1 MTTQNQRRLA
11 RDVKPRRIVLGL
23 IVAPI
28 APALLALPLA
38 GYPWPDFLSGG
49 AWFVWITAT
58 LLALPWSW
66 AFGGWYLLRKWRSSG
81 MIERFDCLAIGGGLA
96 FGLPTIH
103 MLLWL
108 GGEWFI
114 SGQADWLGP
123 FMILLAPVA
132 GIFVVPFGL
141 FGGWIFWRIA
151 IRPTRPPVQDLA
163 EAF

>member
-1 MTTQNQRRLA
+1 VTTKNQRRSA
-11 RDVKPRRIVLGL
+11 RDVSARRIILGL

-28 APALLALPLA
+28 APALLALPLV
-38 GYPWPDFLSGG
+38 GYPWPDFLSGD

-66 AFGGWYLLRKWRSSG
+66 SFGGWYLLRKWRNSG

-108 GGEWFI
+108 GGEWLI

-123 FMILLAPVA
+123 FMILLTPVA

-141 FGGWIFWRIA
+141 FGG
-151 IRPTRPPVQDLA
+151 
-163 EAF
+163 